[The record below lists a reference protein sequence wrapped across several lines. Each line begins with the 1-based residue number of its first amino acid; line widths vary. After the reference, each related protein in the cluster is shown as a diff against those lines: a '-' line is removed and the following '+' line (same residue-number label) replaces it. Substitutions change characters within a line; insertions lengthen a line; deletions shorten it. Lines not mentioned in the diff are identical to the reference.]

1 MSLVVKKSHFFAFF
15 ATFQDFLKLVFLCEI
30 LFARN
35 QSRLVVC
42 ETWFYLFSHRVQS
55 SFDLRENSDSVGGI
69 FSYLMCA
76 KFDRSCPA
84 NVFVDGNAGLRLGWS
99 WTERRLR
106 RTPTGGR
113 GATEDC

>member
-1 MSLVVKKSHFFAFF
+1 MAGKSWVGRRWGSAWLLTRYSLYDPENMKQIAF
-15 ATFQDFLKLVFLCEI
+15 
-30 LFARN
+30 
-35 QSRLVVC
+35 
-42 ETWFYLFSHRVQS
+42 LFSHIVRS
-55 SFDLRENSDSVGGI
+55 SVDLRENSDSVGGI